1 MKRKRRV
8 SYYPAFLDVSDRR
21 CVVVGGGPVALR
33 KVRALLERGASVEVI
48 SPEPCSELSQL
59 AESGQVC
66 ISPRQYEEGD
76 LEGAF
81 MAIAATDDRITNLT
95 VAKEARSKGV
105 LVNVVDDDRSSDF
118 IVPACVCRGDVTIAV
133 STGGRSPA
141 LAGKIRQRLEEEFG
155 EEYASLALLVGE
167 VRTEVRRQRIK
178 VDSDAWKEA
187 LDLDS
192 LIDLLKKGDGE
203 KAKAILLNRLRAQRE

>member
-1 MKRKRRV
+1 M
-8 SYYPAFLDVSDRR
+8 
-21 CVVVGGGPVALR
+21 ALR

-48 SPEPCSELSQL
+48 SPEPCSELGQL

-76 LEGAF
+76 LEGAL

-105 LVNVVDDDRSSDF
+105 LVNVVDDDRRSDF
-118 IVPACVCRGDVTIAV
+118 IVPACVRRGDVTIAV

-167 VRTEVRRQRIK
+167 VRAEVRRQRIK